1 MLAELVIR
9 PVEDVDAD
17 VVRQVQQIDRGVA
30 ALEHAVY
37 TDNAARNKELRALKD
52 DLRASRRIHADVE
65 LLPCQLLLHAL
76 GLGVERQI
84 DLCQLRDARK
94 ALVMMADDRNIRC
107 AEIAR
112 KAAQPQRNRTV
123 AEDEHTASGM
133 DTKVFQRA
141 IVFLHGQQHDRIGI
155 GHAIRNPSGRE
166 VQNGIVQHTE
176 QRAFH
181 SVLHHCFDIHSQS
194 IAVHAA
200 EGLGIA
206 GRRGQHAE
214 RARDTIA
221 RLEIAHS
228 LADLLDDADT
238 FVTEQCGIRDRLL
251 CNAAIINDFQIR
263 AAAKTTG
270 RHAHKTVIR
279 ANLVRLWHLNDLYS
293 SVAHCGDRFHHFHLI
308 LPFSVGILLCRMGR
322 LDHHYPTS
330 CNVRSMISHW
340 RRWSRLT
347 KYSQ

>member
-94 ALVMMADDRNIRC
+94 ALVMMADDRNIHC

-112 KAAQPQRNRTV
+112 KAAQTQRDCAV
-123 AEDEHTASGM
+123 AEDEHAASGM
-133 DTKVFQRA
+133 DAEVFQCA
-141 IVFLHGQQHDRIGI
+141 VVFLHGQQHDRVGI
-155 GHAIRNPSGRE
+155 GHSLRDQPGRE

-200 EGLGIA
+200 VGLGIA

-214 RARDTIA
+214 RARDTIS
-221 RLEIAHS
+221 RLEITH
-228 LADLLDDADT
+228 LLTDLLDDADAL
-238 FVTEQCGIRDRLL
+238 VAEQRRIRDRVLRD
-251 CNAAIINDFQIR
+251 AAVINDLQIR
-263 AAAKTTG
+263 AAAKAAG
-270 RHAHKTVIR
+270 RHAHKAVIR
-279 ANLVRLWHLNDLYS
+279 ADLVRLRHLNDLYS

-308 LPFSVGILLCRMGR
+308 HPFSVAILLCRMG
-322 LDHHYPTS
+322 
-330 CNVRSMISHW
+330 
-340 RRWSRLT
+340 SRG
-347 KYSQ
+347 SPIIRPHAACAR